1 MPVWEYKQKNN
12 TFSSVAIF
20 RGEGELEPVVYTT
33 GNDRFIKEITST
45 GAKSGENRITQAKDT
60 FQYTEGT
67 PYSQIVG
74 SAPRKLMFAGVA
86 DQTKPSSIQVFR
98 HTFE

>member
-45 GAKSGENRITQAKDT
+45 GVKSGENRI
-60 FQYTEGT
+60 
-67 PYSQIVG
+67 I
-74 SAPRKLMFAGVA
+74 
-86 DQTKPSSIQVFR
+86 
-98 HTFE
+98 